1 MLCSCISDEDFE
13 IDFRNPK
20 NKEIFKFK
28 MLQNFDTSE
37 ATLGDVMRGERA
49 TLGKTITDVRL
60 EFRLSKKYILAIES
74 GDLSAF
80 RCLKFVPGYVRSYA
94 HYLGLNPD
102 QAFATFC
109 IETGFSLG
117 SEQERNMRSW
127 LLHYIHLLYGRF
139 SIKVS

>member
-1 MLCSCISDEDFE
+1 MKSISEILETRKWVKFE
-13 IDFRNPK
+13 
-20 NKEIFKFK
+20 
-28 MLQNFDTSE
+28 MLQQFDKCE
-37 ATLGDVMRGERA
+37 VTLGDIMRGERA

-60 EFRLSKKYILAIES
+60 ELRLSKKYILAIES
-74 GDLSAF
+74 GDISAF

-102 QAFATFC
+102 QAFAIFC

-117 SEQERNMRSW
+117 SEQRRNMRAW
-127 LLHYIHLLYGRF
+127 LLNYIHLLNGRF

>member
-20 NKEIFKFK
+20 NKEIFKFN
-28 MLQNFDTSE
+28 MLQNFDKYE

-60 EFRLSKKYILAIES
+60 ELRLSKKYILAIES
-74 GDLSAF
+74 GDISAF
-80 RCLKFVPGYVRSYA
+80 RYLKFVPGYVRSYA

-102 QAFATFC
+102 QAFATIC
-109 IETGFSLG
+109 VETGFSSG
-117 SEQERNMRSW
+117 SEQERNMRAW
-127 LLHYIHLLYGRF
+127 LFNYIHRLNGRF

>member
-1 MLCSCISDEDFE
+1 M
-13 IDFRNPK
+13 
-20 NKEIFKFK
+20 FKFK
-28 MLQNFDTSE
+28 MLQQFDKCE
-37 ATLGDVMRGERA
+37 ATLGDIMRGERA

-60 EFRLSKKYILAIES
+60 ELRLSKKYILAIES
-74 GDLSAF
+74 GDISAF

-117 SEQERNMRSW
+117 SEQQRNMRAQ
-127 LLHYIHLLYGRF
+127 LLNYIHLLNGRF

>member
-28 MLQNFDTSE
+28 MLQNFDKCE
-37 ATLGDVMRGERA
+37 ATLDDIMRGERA
-49 TLGKTITDVRL
+49 THGKTSTDVRL

-74 GDLSAF
+74 GDISAF

-102 QAFATFC
+102 QAFATIC
-109 IETGFSLG
+109 VETGFSSG
-117 SEQERNMRSW
+117 SEQERNMRAW
-127 LLHYIHLLYGRF
+127 LFNYIHRLNGRF

>member
-1 MLCSCISDEDFE
+1 MLCSYISDEDFE
-13 IDFRNPK
+13 IDFRNLK

-28 MLQNFDTSE
+28 MLQNFDKCE

-60 EFRLSKKYILAIES
+60 ELRLSKKYILAIES
-74 GDLSAF
+74 GDISAF

-117 SEQERNMRSW
+117 SEQERNMRAW
-127 LLHYIHLLYGRF
+127 LLNYIHLLNGTF

>member
-1 MLCSCISDEDFE
+1 MLYSCISDEDFQ

-20 NKEIFKFK
+20 NKEMFKFK
-28 MLQNFDTSE
+28 MLQQFDKCE
-37 ATLGDVMRGERA
+37 ATLGDIMRGERA

-60 EFRLSKKYILAIES
+60 ELRLSKKYILAIES
-74 GDLSAF
+74 GDISAF

-117 SEQERNMRSW
+117 SEQQRNMRAR
-127 LLHYIHLLYGRF
+127 LLNYIHLLNVRF

>member
-28 MLQNFDTSE
+28 MFQNLYTSE
-37 ATLGDVMRGERA
+37 ATLCDVMRGERA

-60 EFRLSKKYILAIES
+60 ELRPSKKYILAIES
-74 GDLSAF
+74 GDISAF

-102 QAFATFC
+102 QAFANFC

-117 SEQERNMRSW
+117 YEQERNMRAW
-127 LLHYIHLLYGRF
+127 LLNYIHLLNGRF

>member
-1 MLCSCISDEDFE
+1 
-13 IDFRNPK
+13 
-20 NKEIFKFK
+20 
-28 MLQNFDTSE
+28 MLQNFDKCE

-74 GDLSAF
+74 GDISAF

-117 SEQERNMRSW
+117 SEQERNMMAFQ
-127 LLHYIHLLYGRF
+127 LHSSSEWKIFYQGFLAYT
-139 SIKVS
+139 S